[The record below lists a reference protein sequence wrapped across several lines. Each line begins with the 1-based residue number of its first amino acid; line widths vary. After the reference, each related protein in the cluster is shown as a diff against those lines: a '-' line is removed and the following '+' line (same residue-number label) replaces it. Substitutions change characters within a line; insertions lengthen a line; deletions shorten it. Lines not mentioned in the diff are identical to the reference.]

1 MSKTNRT
8 LGFRAAVFAA
18 ALLAFAAC
26 NSLENK
32 STSNTILRVE
42 ALTGLDL
49 AAKDSNFCQSDVL
62 FTDST
67 TGASTYTDD
76 VAKATLSA
84 LLMDPKPII
93 GTSVM
98 EDIVLDKYVVS
109 YTRTD
114 GRNTPGVDV
123 PYQFEQSFSG
133 VVGVGKQVVFSIFIV
148 RASAKQEPPLSNLLL
163 PTTRGEVLY
172 TNARVDFYGHDM
184 TGKTVTAT
192 GYLPVQF
199 AEFYNAPPVEPAG
212 HPPVP
217 FSIR

>member
-1 MSKTNRT
+1 MIKNNRT
-8 LGFRAAVFAA
+8 LGFRAAVLAT

-32 STSNTILRVE
+32 STSNMILRVD

-49 AAKDSNFCQSDVL
+49 AAKDSNFCQSDVVIN
-62 FTDST
+62 DST
-67 TGASTYTDD
+67 TGASTITDD

-84 LLMDPKPII
+84 QLMDPKPIV
-93 GTSVM
+93 GTSLM

-123 PYQFEQSFSG
+123 PYSFEQTMSG
-133 VVGVGKQVVFSIFIV
+133 VIGVGKQVVFSIFIV

-163 PTTRGEVLY
+163 PTTRAEVIY

-184 TGKTVTAT
+184 TGKTVMAT
-192 GYLPVQF
+192 GYLPVEFGNF
-199 AEFYNAPPVEPAG
+199 AN
-212 HPPVP
+212 
-217 FSIR
+217 